1 MGKNNEYLEISKQ
14 IVANIGGMDNIQGTA
29 HCATRLR
36 IVLKDNDLADIEK
49 LEDIDKVK
57 GAFIAGNQ
65 LQLILGAGTVNDVYE
80 VFAEYTNTQNM
91 SLGDLKEESAKRQ
104 NPLQAVIKA
113 LSDVFIGII
122 AAALLMGITSV
133 LGGLEVVKTHDT
145 LYAINRL
152 VSLASTGIFAIL
164 PMAVCYSAVKRFG
177 GNPVLGMV
185 IGAIMLDSSLANAY
199 QAAQGTV
206 DIEDI
211 RLFVV
216 FQ

>member
-104 NPLQAVIKA
+104 NPLQDRK
-113 LSDVFIGII
+113 
-122 AAALLMGITSV
+122 SV
-133 LGGLEVVKTHDT
+133 V
-145 LYAINRL
+145 
-152 VSLASTGIFAIL
+152 
-164 PMAVCYSAVKRFG
+164 
-177 GNPVLGMV
+177 
-185 IGAIMLDSSLANAY
+185 
-199 QAAQGTV
+199 
-206 DIEDI
+206 
-211 RLFVV
+211 
-216 FQ
+216 

>member
-80 VFAEYTNTQNM
+80 VFAEYTNKIGKATYSE
-91 SLGDLKEESAKRQ
+91 SLIYEAESTSGSDQ
-104 NPLQAVIKA
+104 SVI
-113 LSDVFIGII
+113 
-122 AAALLMGITSV
+122 
-133 LGGLEVVKTHDT
+133 
-145 LYAINRL
+145 
-152 VSLASTGIFAIL
+152 
-164 PMAVCYSAVKRFG
+164 
-177 GNPVLGMV
+177 
-185 IGAIMLDSSLANAY
+185 
-199 QAAQGTV
+199 
-206 DIEDI
+206 
-211 RLFVV
+211 
-216 FQ
+216 

>member
-113 LSDVFIGII
+113 LSDVFIGIMPALL

-145 LYAINRL
+145 L
-152 VSLASTGIFAIL
+152 
-164 PMAVCYSAVKRFG
+164 
-177 GNPVLGMV
+177 
-185 IGAIMLDSSLANAY
+185 
-199 QAAQGTV
+199 
-206 DIEDI
+206 
-211 RLFVV
+211 
-216 FQ
+216 